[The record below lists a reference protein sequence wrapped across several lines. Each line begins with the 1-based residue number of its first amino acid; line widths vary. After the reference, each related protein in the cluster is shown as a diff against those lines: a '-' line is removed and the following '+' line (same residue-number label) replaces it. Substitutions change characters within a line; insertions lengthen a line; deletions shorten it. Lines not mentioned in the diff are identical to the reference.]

1 MKNNSTYAK
10 YFFSKKLNSYVM
22 IEKFKNYMQKGKFLL
37 NYNFL
42 FEKKTEKNIIHVIIF
57 KNN

>member
-1 MKNNSTYAK
+1 
-10 YFFSKKLNSYVM
+10 M